1 MGLLQPWGGCP
12 RVTGRLTLPC
22 APVHGAA
29 SRFPVTVRPV
39 DTLTLDTTVHEGYA
53 VVTVLG
59 EVDLATAPRLRDC
72 LTALAGDGH
81 EQVILDLNQTEF
93 LDSTGLGAIVTGL
106 KRIRARGGD
115 LRIVCTSD
123 RVCKAFEITSLN
135 RVLPLYRSVDDAA
148 TAGA

>member
-1 MGLLQPWGGCP
+1 M
-12 RVTGRLTLPC
+12 TGRLTLPC
-22 APVHGAA
+22 ALVHGAA
-29 SRFPVTVRPV
+29 SRRRDTVRAV

-59 EVDLATAPRLRDC
+59 EIDIATAPLLRDC

-81 EQVILDLNQTEF
+81 ERVILDLNQTEF

-106 KRIRARGGD
+106 KRLRAHGGD
-115 LRIVCTSD
+115 MRIVCTSP

-135 RVLPLYRSVDDAA
+135 RVLPLYATVDDAN
-148 TAGA
+148 AGT